1 MTEAFMEGHLER
13 PTDTLEKPEI
23 KRQIEG
29 MFDASYLIEKGQYGQ
44 GSKLLLGTFQIN
56 NVRDTQDIKR

>member
-1 MTEAFMEGHLER
+1 MEGHLER

-44 GSKLLLGTFQIN
+44 GGKLLLGTF
-56 NVRDTQDIKR
+56 